1 MSFVESIVS
10 QISANADSVLLII
23 IFAAVFLATLAG
35 AVIWG
40 EKGAV
45 RRRLEPSGEGAQGA
59 KAGKGPPRPSV
70 LKEPEP
76 SVFDRLL
83 KPLQR
88 HVVPTDRSEHSTM
101 QLRLIQAGYFSPS
114 AVNRYYASR
123 VLLGFA
129 LPLGIVGISP
139 FISQYLQVESLLMVA
154 AVMGV
159 VGLYLPSVW
168 VSHRIQARQQ
178 AAREG
183 FPDALDL
190 LLVCVEAGL
199 GLNAALD
206 RVGKEI
212 GRAYPVLSTAFEFV
226 GMELRAGK
234 SREVA
239 LRNMADRLGI
249 DEVKSLVTILIQSE
263 ALGTSIAQALRVHAE
278 DMRVRRMLRAEE
290 AAHKLP
296 VKLSFPLVGF
306 ILPCL
311 VLVILTP
318 AIIRVARVL
327 LPTLQAPGG

>member
-1 MSFVESIVS
+1 MSFIESITS
-10 QISANADSVLLII
+10 QISGNADWVLLII

-35 AVIWG
+35 AVLWA

-45 RRRLEPSGEGAQGA
+45 RRRLEPGGEGE
-59 KAGKGPPRPSV
+59 KGRGPRMPSV
-70 LKEPEP
+70 LREPEP

-83 KPLQR
+83 KPFQR
-88 HVVPTDRSEHSTM
+88 HVVPTDKSEHSTM
-101 QLRLIQAGYFSPS
+101 QLRLIQAGYFHPS

-123 VLLGFA
+123 VLLGFG
-129 LPLGIVGISP
+129 LPLGIVAISP
-139 FISQYLQVESLLMVA
+139 FISQFLQVESILMVA

-159 VGLYLPSVW
+159 LGLYLPSIW
-168 VSHRIQARQQ
+168 VSHRIQARQLS
-178 AAREG
+178 AREG
-183 FPDALDL
+183 FADALDL

-212 GRAYPVLSTAFEFV
+212 GRAYPALGTAFEFV

-234 SREVA
+234 SREMA
-239 LRNMADRLGI
+239 LRNLAERLGV

-278 DMRVRRMLRAEE
+278 DMRIRRMLRAEE
-290 AAHKLP
+290 KAHKLP

-318 AIIRVARVL
+318 AIIRIANVL
-327 LPTLQAPGG
+327 LPTLRGAGS

>member
-1 MSFVESIVS
+1 MSFIESITS
-10 QISANADSVLLII
+10 QISGNADLVLLII

-35 AVIWG
+35 AVLWT

-45 RRRLEPSGEGAQGA
+45 RRRLEPGGEGE
-59 KAGKGPPRPSV
+59 KGRGPRMPSV
-70 LKEPEP
+70 LREPEP

-83 KPLQR
+83 KPFQR
-88 HVVPTDRSEHSTM
+88 HVVPTDKSEHSTM
-101 QLRLIQAGYFSPS
+101 QLRLIQAGYFHPS

-123 VLLGFA
+123 VLLGFG
-129 LPLGIVGISP
+129 LPLGIVAISP
-139 FISQYLQVESLLMVA
+139 FISQFLQVESILMVA

-159 VGLYLPSVW
+159 LGLYLPSIW
-168 VSHRIQARQQ
+168 VSHRISARQLD
-178 AAREG
+178 AREG
-183 FPDALDL
+183 FADALDL

-212 GRAYPVLSTAFEFV
+212 GRAYPTLSSAFEFV

-239 LRNMADRLGI
+239 LRNMAARLGI

-278 DMRVRRMLRAEE
+278 DMRIRRMLRAEE
-290 AAHKLP
+290 KAHKLP
-296 VKLSFPLVGF
+296 VKLSFPLVAF

-318 AIIRVARVL
+318 AIIGVKNVL
-327 LPTLQAPGG
+327 LPTLSAPGG

>member
-1 MSFVESIVS
+1 MSFVESITS
-10 QISANADSVLLII
+10 QVSANADLALLVI

-35 AVIWG
+35 AVFWT

-45 RRRLEPSGEGAQGA
+45 RRRLEPGGEGE
-59 KAGKGPPRPSV
+59 KRRRGPRTPSV
-70 LKEPEP
+70 LREPEP

-83 KPLQR
+83 RPFQR
-88 HVVPTDRSEHSTM
+88 HVVPADKSEHSTM
-101 QLRLIQAGYFSPS
+101 QLRLIQAGYFHPS

-123 VLLGFA
+123 VLLGFG
-129 LPLGIVGISP
+129 LPLGVVAIAP
-139 FISQYLQVESLLMVA
+139 FMTRFLQVESVLMVA

-159 VGLYLPSVW
+159 LGLYFPSVW
-168 VSHRIQARQQ
+168 VSHRIQARQLT
-178 AAREG
+178 AREG

-212 GRAYPVLSTAFEFV
+212 GRAHPALGTAFEFV

-234 SREVA
+234 SREMA
-239 LRNMADRLGI
+239 LRNLADRLGVE
-249 DEVKSLVTILIQSE
+249 EVKSLVTILIQSE
-263 ALGTSIAQALRVHAE
+263 ALGTSIAQALRVHARE
-278 DMRVRRMLRAEE
+278 MRIKRMMRAEE
-290 AAHKLP
+290 KAHKLP

-318 AIIRVARVL
+318 AIIRIARVL
-327 LPTLQAPGG
+327 LPTLSGPGT